1 MNMAKQETQQIIT
14 RDTIISNILEIN
26 PSKSALLTE
35 MLLDF
40 GIHCIGCGASSI
52 ETLGQGVL
60 GHGYTEEQ
68 LDKLIADL
76 NKVIISEKVDTNLKI
91 INTQDFKLTLTSTAV
106 TKVKEA
112 MKSQGKKGTATL
124 RVSVLSGGCS
134 GFMYDLQFIDEP
146 VKGDI
151 NFKQDGINIGVDKG
165 SLDQL
170 NNIEIDFIDTL
181 NESGFKFNNP
191 NQSTG
196 CGCGKSFN

>member
-1 MNMAKQETQQIIT
+1 MAKQETQQIIT

-191 NQSTG
+191 NQSAG

>member
-1 MNMAKQETQQIIT
+1 MAKQETQQIIT

-170 NNIEIDFIDTL
+170 NNI
-181 NESGFKFNNP
+181 
-191 NQSTG
+191 
-196 CGCGKSFN
+196 

>member
-1 MNMAKQETQQIIT
+1 MAKQETQQIIT

-52 ETLGQGVL
+52 ETIGQGVL

-76 NKVIISEKVDTNLKI
+76 NKVIISEKVDTNLEI

-170 NNIEIDFIDTL
+170 NNMEIDFIDTL

-191 NQSTG
+191 NQSAG